1 MSNLFNINKE
11 LSELLEI
18 IEENGGEVTEEQCE
32 LLAIKRE
39 ELEVKVISY
48 DQVLKFLDS
57 QEKAA
62 KAEIER
68 IKKFV
73 DQKEKVAEQLRKT
86 LLEALLL
93 FGTEQKNGVRVL
105 EYGTV
110 KLSTRKSSSIEV
122 ENTELLN
129 DAFKKYEVSLTDLGP
144 DQYNDIAEI
153 LINEGY
159 NDFKS
164 VVKPVKALIKTAIES
179 GKEVPGARQDTKV
192 NLKIS

>member
-1 MSNLFNINKE
+1 MGALFNINKE

-18 IEENGGEVTEEQCE
+18 IEENEGEVTEEQCE

-39 ELEVKVISY
+39 ELEQKVISY
-48 DQVLKFLDS
+48 DGVLKFLES

-68 IKKFV
+68 LKKFME
-73 DQKEKVAEQLRKT
+73 QKEKVAEQLKKN

-93 FGTEQKNGVRVL
+93 FGDEQKNGVRVL

-110 KLSTRKSSSIEV
+110 KLSTRKSSSIEI
-122 ENTELLN
+122 EDSELLN
-129 DAFKKYEVSLTDLGP
+129 EAFKKYEVNLTDLGP
-144 DQYNDIAEI
+144 DQFNDITDI
-153 LINEGY
+153 LIKEGY
-159 NDFKS
+159 SDFKS
-164 VVKPVKALIKTAIES
+164 VVKPVKALIKTAIEA
-179 GKEVPGARQDTKV
+179 GQEVPGARQDNKV